1 MNQYNQRDIVLANF
15 PFSNQIQSKVRP
27 VLIISNGNYNERTG
41 DYLVCG
47 ISSSSKDNDYTI
59 DIANVELINGELK
72 VESKIKCDYLLLL
85 EKDMI
90 RTKIATISNKLY
102 SCVKDKIINLIK

>member
-1 MNQYNQRDIVLANF
+1 MSQYNQRDIVLANF

-27 VLIISNGNYNERTG
+27 VLIISNDNYNEKTE

-47 ISSSSKDNDYTI
+47 ISSSSKDNDYTV
-59 DIANVELINGELK
+59 DIVDVELINGELK
-72 VESKIKCDYLLLL
+72 VESKVKCDHLLLL

-90 RTKIATISNKLY
+90 RTKIATISNKL
-102 SCVKDKIINLIK
+102 SNSVRDKIINLIK